1 MNIQT
6 FSTEKEW
13 LEASVNWVREN
24 LSIGIQEHQI
34 TSLAVS
40 GGNTPFPIY
49 EALAQQVIQ
58 WDKVNLIQ
66 VDERYVP
73 ENTDDS
79 NWKSIQKSFQTIKPH
94 NIIRFQ
100 YRDTIEQSLIE
111 LEQQLPTQLGVTI
124 LGMGLDGHFA
134 SLFAGGEY
142 WDNIPNN
149 KALITDAPD
158 NYITQERL
166 SLSPEYIFN
175 SESIIVLLKG
185 EDKYNYLINSL
196 NQNYTLKEFPLQYI
210 VGHPNLVI
218 YCYLD

>member
-6 FSTEKEW
+6 FTQEGDWIQAITEKIANNLYEQIQAKG
-13 LEASVNWVREN
+13 EAN
-24 LSIGIQEHQI
+24 
-34 TSLAVS
+34 LAVS

-142 WDNIPNN
+142 WDNISNN

-210 VGHPNLVI
+210 VGHPNLAI

>member
-6 FSTEKEW
+6 FTQEGDWIQASTEKIANNLYEQIQAKG
-13 LEASVNWVREN
+13 EAN
-24 LSIGIQEHQI
+24 
-34 TSLAVS
+34 LAVS

-142 WDNIPNN
+142 WDNISNN

-158 NYITQERL
+158 NYITQKRL

>member
-1 MNIQT
+1 MHIQT
-6 FSTEKEW
+6 FNIEKEW
-13 LEASVNWVREN
+13 IETSVYCIQEN
-24 LSIGIQEHQI
+24 LDIGIQKHQI
-34 TSLAVS
+34 TSLAIS
-40 GGNTPFPIY
+40 GGTTPFPIY
-49 EALAQQVIQ
+49 AALTQQAIQ
-58 WDKVNLIQ
+58 WNKVNLIQ

-73 ENTDDS
+73 ENTDES
-79 NWKSIQKSFQTIKPH
+79 NWKNIQKSFQTIKPN

-100 YRDTIEQSLIE
+100 YQDTIEQSLIE

-166 SLSPEYIFN
+166 SLSPEYILN
-175 SESIIVLLKG
+175 SDCIIVLLKG
-185 EDKYNYLINSL
+185 EDKYKYLINSL
-196 NQNYTLKEFPLQYI
+196 NQNPKPKEFPLQYI
-210 VGHPNLVI
+210 VGHPNLAI
-218 YCYLD
+218 YCMR

>member
-1 MNIQT
+1 MDIQT
-6 FSTEKEW
+6 FTSEKEW
-13 LEASVNWVREN
+13 IEASVNWIQEN

-40 GGNTPFPIY
+40 GGTTPFPIY

-58 WDKVNLIQ
+58 WDKVNLVE

-73 ENTDDS
+73 ENTDES
-79 NWKSIQKSFQTIKPH
+79 NWKSIQKSFQTINPH

-100 YRDTIEQSLIE
+100 YRDTIEQSLIK

-142 WDNIPNN
+142 WDNISNN

-175 SESIIVLLKG
+175 SEFIIVLLKG
-185 EDKYNYLINSL
+185 EYKHNYLINSL
-196 NQNYTLKEFPLQYI
+196 NQNHIPKEFPLQYI